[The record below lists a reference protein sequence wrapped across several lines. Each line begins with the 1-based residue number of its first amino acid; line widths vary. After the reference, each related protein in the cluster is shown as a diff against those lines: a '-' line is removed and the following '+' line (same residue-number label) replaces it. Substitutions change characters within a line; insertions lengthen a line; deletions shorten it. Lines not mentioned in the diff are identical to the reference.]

1 MTVLSSRC
9 ADQVGRI
16 LRTTGTKSNLSRVM
30 DSTRS
35 NITGLS
41 YIMLPP
47 VVEYVGYLV
56 TTNLT
61 NNTDCFIDVGRASGC
76 EDSIHVDWSSDSE
89 WASCWLFETGRIV
102 DLN

>member
-1 MTVLSSRC
+1 
-9 ADQVGRI
+9 
-16 LRTTGTKSNLSRVM
+16 M

-76 EDSIHVDWSSDSE
+76 EDSIHVDWSDSKR
-89 WASCWLFETGRIV
+89 ADCLLFETGRIV
-102 DLN
+102 DLD

>member
-9 ADQVGRI
+9 ADQVGRT
-16 LRTTGTKSNLSRVM
+16 LVVTTGTTSNLSRVM

-35 NITGLS
+35 NFTGLS

-61 NNTDCFIDVGRASGC
+61 NNTDSFIDVGHALGR
-76 EDSIHVDWSSDSE
+76 EDSIHVDWSDSK
-89 WASCWLFETGRIV
+89 WASCWLFETSRIV
-102 DLN
+102 DLK